1 MSVCPI
7 NRNSCFDPEEEVP
20 QVAFCQPSSLDLLLA
35 IPLGGLGVLA
45 TEIGLLSNGNYT
57 AIEKFCNYNGGLG
70 ATSSGFAIPEWV
82 GRTYGSFGD
91 CHYDDEDVPCSFP
104 SAGCSGFHCAIPGV
118 NGLCT
123 KTANFGDPLVCCLR
137 DYQCNDGTDVFG
149 RTCFSSDN
157 EFATCPAEFR
167 ATDTTQCGFL
177 IEQYCLGNYSSIDG
191 STYLPPGLDFT
202 ALWTDTQI
210 EGEQIVVKAL
220 APGTKYQIS
229 GDQPCRIGDLNPITG
244 KPKNGKTCQT
254 SGVIPAIHDT
264 SSYTSGSIPIC
275 QQVFWRTLY
284 GNQPTFKNQY
294 WNTKGGPTDC
304 TVESGAD
311 TGDRICNNT
320 SVPPQVA
327 ACQANAFEGDPT
339 PTGTLWAQNMLTS
352 VYNKLTAK
360 GVSLTST
367 IATGADQ
374 EFVQWLYTV
383 CKKYPILCENFLQ
396 KECGGADPE
405 EFKFNQNLWNWCGCY
420 MSDDQYQR
428 YTDNFGVTKECTPFC
443 NAPNTIPLIN
453 GDTTQPLFCLQSV
466 CIIDDV
472 AITLVKTHFQN
483 TNNNINFS
491 QICSGCGSGYASGT
505 NNQSNATNTTTNTNL
520 NNVSTSNCQC
530 ILSNFTLNSLN
541 ATITGDGINLS
552 QSCNGNSKCYN
563 TSTNRDGTQTSTEV
577 DCANNGIGINQLFVA
592 QKAKQEKQANT
603 LPIYWGILLAVIV
616 VCLIIILWI
625 IFGGKKV
632 PENDVMFSRNEKV
645 PIPPKP
651 SQPPK
656 PVVPP
661 KPTVSIKPIIP
672 ITPIVQ
678 QVRYEPQI
686 TVYNPPDQNITV
698 NKPTDLSEVNKSL
711 KEDKETIRSLKD
723 IIAKL
728 NDEML
733 DLTTIPAQKLPRF

>member
-7 NRNSCFDPEEEVP
+7 NRNSCFDPAEEVP
-20 QVAFCQPSSLDLLLA
+20 QVAFCGPVNSVGFA
-35 IPLGGLGVLA
+35 LA
-45 TEIGLLSNGNYT
+45 TFGFNDLFDSISGKADNINYFC
-57 AIEKFCNYNGGLG
+57 KFNGGLIPNP
-70 ATSSGFAIPEWV
+70 AVGFTIPEWGS
-82 GRTYGSFGD
+82 GRLYGSLGD
-91 CHYDDEDVPCSFP
+91 CLYDDFDAPCSF
-104 SAGCSGFHCAIPGV
+104 ATRGCSGGHCAIQGQS
-118 NGLCT
+118 GLCT
-123 KTANFGDPLVCCLR
+123 KTANYGDPLVCCLR

-149 RTCFSSDN
+149 KTCFSADN

-177 IEQYCLGNYSSIDG
+177 TEQYCLGNYSGLDG

-202 ALWTDTQI
+202 ALWTDSQI
-210 EGEQIVVKAL
+210 NGEQIVVNAL
-220 APGTKYQIS
+220 VPGTKYQVR
-229 GDQPCRIGDLNPITG
+229 GDQPCRISDLNPITG

-254 SGVIPAIHDT
+254 SGVIPDVHDT

-320 SVPPQVA
+320 SLPPQVA

-339 PTGTLWAQNMLTS
+339 PTGTLWAQNMLTA

-383 CKKYPILCENFLQ
+383 CKKYPVLCESFLQ
-396 KECGGADPE
+396 KECGGANPD

-420 MSDDQYQR
+420 MSDDQYQK

-443 NAPNTIPLIN
+443 NAPNTIPLVN

-505 NNQSNATNTTTNTNL
+505 NNQSNAANTTTNTNL

-530 ILSNFTLNSLN
+530 IISNFTLNSLN

-563 TSTNRDGTQTSTEV
+563 TATNKDGTQTSTEV
-577 DCANNGIGINQLFVA
+577 DCANNGIGINQSFVA

-625 IFGGKKV
+625 IFAGKKI
-632 PENDVMFSRNEKV
+632 PENDVMFSRKEKV
-645 PIPPKP
+645 PIPPRQPIPPRPIPPRPIQYAQNIP
-651 SQPPK
+651 SMIPMMSVLPM
-656 PVVPP
+656 VPQ
-661 KPTVSIKPIIP
+661 IP
-672 ITPIVQ
+672 IYAPSI
-678 QVRYEPQI
+678 
-686 TVYNPPDQNITV
+686 QNVTV
-698 NKPTDLSEVNKSL
+698 NKPTDLSDINKSL
-711 KEDKETIRSLKD
+711 KEDKETISSLKGM
-723 IIAKL
+723 IAKL
-728 NDEML
+728 NDEL
-733 DLTTIPAQKLPRF
+733 FDLTTIPAQKLSRF

>member
-7 NRNSCFDPEEEVP
+7 NRNSCFDPDEEVP
-20 QVAFCQPSSLDLLLA
+20 QVAFCAAATNNIGFTIGTLGLNDLFDA
-35 IPLGGLGVLA
+35 ISGQA
-45 TEIGLLSNGNYT
+45 DDINYFC
-57 AIEKFCNYNGGLG
+57 KFNGGLLPDP
-70 ATSSGFAIPEWV
+70 AIGFTIPEWGS
-82 GRTYGSFGD
+82 GRLYGSLGD
-91 CHYDDEDVPCSFP
+91 CLYDDFDAPCSFA
-104 SAGCSGFHCAIPGV
+104 SRGCSGGHCAIAGQS
-118 NGLCT
+118 GLCK
-123 KTANFGDPLVCCLR
+123 KTANLGDPLVCCLR

-149 RTCFSSDN
+149 KTCFSADN

-177 IEQYCLGNYSSIDG
+177 TEQYCLGNYSSIDG
-191 STYLPPGLDFT
+191 PTYLPPGLDFT

-210 EGEQIVVKAL
+210 EGEQIVVKSL
-220 APGTKYQIS
+220 LPGTKYQIR
-229 GDQPCRIGDLNPITG
+229 GDQPCRINDLNPITG

-254 SGVIPAIHDT
+254 SGVIPDVHDIST
-264 SSYTSGSIPIC
+264 YTTGSVPIC
-275 QQVFWRTLY
+275 QQIFWRTLY

-320 SVPPQVA
+320 SLPPQVA
-327 ACQANAFEGDPT
+327 ACQANAFAGDPT
-339 PTGTLWAQNMLTS
+339 PTGTVWAQNMLTA
-352 VYNKLTAK
+352 VYNKLKAK
-360 GVSLTST
+360 GVSLTSN

-383 CKKYPILCENFLQ
+383 CKKYPVLCESFLQ

-420 MSDDQYQR
+420 MSDDQYQK

-443 NAPNTIPLIN
+443 NAPNTIPLTN
-453 GDTTQPLFCLQSV
+453 GDTTQPLFCQQSV

-491 QICSGCGSGYASGT
+491 QICNGCGSGYGSGT

-530 ILSNFTLNSLN
+530 IISNFTLNSLN
-541 ATITGDGINLS
+541 ATIAGDGINLS

-563 TSTNRDGTQTSTEV
+563 TSTNKDGSQSSTEV
-577 DCANNGIGINQLFVA
+577 DCANNGIGISQTFLA
-592 QKAKQEKQANT
+592 QKAEQEKQANT

-632 PENDVMFSRNEKV
+632 PENDIVFSRKESV

-651 SQPPK
+651 IPPIPQRSMM
-656 PVVPP
+656 PVLPMVPQ
-661 KPTVSIKPIIP
+661 IP
-672 ITPIVQ
+672 IYTPPVQ
-678 QVRYEPQI
+678 NV
-686 TVYNPPDQNITV
+686 TV
-698 NKPTDLSEVNKSL
+698 NKPTDLTEVNKSL
-711 KEDKETIRSLKD
+711 KEDKETISSLKD
-723 IIAKL
+723 MIAKL
-728 NDEML
+728 NDEIL
-733 DLTTIPAQKLPRF
+733 DLTTIPAQKLSRF